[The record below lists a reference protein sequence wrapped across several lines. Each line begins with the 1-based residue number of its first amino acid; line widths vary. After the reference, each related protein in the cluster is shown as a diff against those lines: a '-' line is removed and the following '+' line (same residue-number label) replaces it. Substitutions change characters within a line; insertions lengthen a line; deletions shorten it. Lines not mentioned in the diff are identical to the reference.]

1 MSNYDKNEI
10 CLASIKKET
19 IRPHR
24 SLFDLRLIE
33 LWNYRD
39 LLFMFVKRDFLA
51 SYTQTILGPLWFFIQ
66 PIFTTLMFVFVFGNI
81 AGISTDGQPK
91 ILFYLSG
98 LVIWNYFS
106 ECFNKTANVFV
117 ANSGIFGKVY
127 FPRLIMPLSIVA
139 SGLLRFFVHF
149 LLFLSFFSYYI
160 IKGEISF
167 DFNMTLFL
175 IPFLVILMAG
185 FSLGLG
191 LIITS
196 LTTKYRDLSMFIG
209 FGIGL
214 LMYATPVIYPM
225 NVVPEKYLFFVKF
238 NPISPIIETF
248 RYSFLGSGM
257 FSVLSL
263 LYSTSCMFIILFVGV
278 ITFSKVEQNFMDTV

>member
-1 MSNYDKNEI
+1 MKKNLEI
-10 CLASIKKET
+10 IKPK
-19 IRPHR
+19 R
-24 SLFDLRLIE
+24 SLFDLRLKE
-33 LWNYRD
+33 VWKYRD

-106 ECFNKTANVFV
+106 ECLNKTSNVFV

-139 SGLLRFFVHF
+139 SGLLRFFIQF
-149 LLFLSFFSYYI
+149 LLFLAIFIYYI
-160 IKGEISF
+160 VKGEISF
-167 DFNMTLFL
+167 NFSIALIL
-175 IPFLVILMAG
+175 IPFLVI
-185 FSLGLG
+185 F
-191 LIITS
+191 
-196 LTTKYRDLSMFIG
+196 
-209 FGIGL
+209 
-214 LMYATPVIYPM
+214 PM
-225 NVVPEKYLFFVKF
+225 NAVPAKYLFLVQA

-248 RYSFLGSGM
+248 RYAFLGSGM
-257 FSVLSL
+257 FSMINL
-263 LYSTSCMFIILFVGV
+263 LYSAFCMAIILFIVV

>member
-1 MSNYDKNEI
+1 LKRNIDLITPK
-10 CLASIKKET
+10 
-19 IRPHR
+19 R
-24 SLFDLRLIE
+24 SLFDIRLIE
-33 LWNYRD
+33 VWEYRD
-39 LLFMFVKRDFLA
+39 LLLMFVKRDFLA

-106 ECFNKTANVFV
+106 DSLNKTANVFV
-117 ANSGIFGKVY
+117 VNSGIFGKVY

-139 SGLLRFFVHF
+139 SGLLRFFIQF
-149 LLFLSFFSYYI
+149 LLFFAVLMYYI
-160 IKGEISF
+160 FNGDVSF
-167 DFNMTLFL
+167 TFSITMLL
-175 IPFLVILMAG
+175 LPFLVILMAG

-191 LIITS
+191 MIITS

-214 LMYATPVIYPM
+214 LMYATPVIYSM
-225 NVVPEKYLFFVKF
+225 NSVPEKYLFVVKS
-238 NPISPIIETF
+238 NPISPIVETF
-248 RYSFLGSGM
+248 RYIFLGSGM
-257 FSVLSL
+257 FSIINL
-263 LYSTSCMFIILFVGV
+263 LYSLICMIITLFIGV
-278 ITFSKVEQNFMDTV
+278 IIFSKVEQNFMDTV

>member
-1 MSNYDKNEI
+1 MQIASN
-10 CLASIKKET
+10 KKE
-19 IRPHR
+19 IIKPHK

-106 ECFNKTANVFV
+106 DGLNKTANVFV

-127 FPRLIMPLSIVA
+127 FPRLIMPLSIVV
-139 SGLLRFFVHF
+139 SGLLRFFIQF
-149 LLFLSFFSYYI
+149 LLFLAIFCYYN
-160 IKGEISF
+160 IKGDVTFSF
-167 DFNMTLFL
+167 STALLLLPFL
-175 IPFLVILMAG
+175 IILMAG
-185 FSLGLG
+185 FSFGLG

-225 NVVPEKYLFFVKF
+225 NAVPAKYLFLVKA
-238 NPISPIIETF
+238 NPISPIIEAF
-248 RYSFLGSGM
+248 RYAFLGSGM
-257 FSVLSL
+257 FSVLNL
-263 LYSTSCMFIILFVGV
+263 LYSTFCMAIILFIGV

>member
-1 MSNYDKNEI
+1 MQLPSN
-10 CLASIKKET
+10 KKEV
-19 IRPHR
+19 IKPYK

-51 SYTQTILGPLWFFIQ
+51 SYTQTILGPMWFFIQ

-81 AGISTDGQPK
+81 AGVSTDGQPK

-106 ECFNKTANVFV
+106 DCLNKTANVFV

-127 FPRLIMPLSIVA
+127 FPRLIIPLSIVA
-139 SGLLRFFVHF
+139 SGLLRFFIQF
-149 LLFLSFFSYYI
+149 LLFIAVLSYYLF
-160 IKGEISF
+160 KGKVSFNFNIEI
-167 DFNMTLFL
+167 LFL
-175 IPFLVILMAG
+175 PFLVILMAG

-191 LIITS
+191 MIITS

-225 NVVPEKYLFFVKF
+225 NSVPEKYLFIVKY
-238 NPISPIIETF
+238 NPISPIVETF
-248 RYSFLGSGM
+248 RYAFLGSGM
-257 FSVLSL
+257 FSIKYL
-263 LYSTSCMFIILFVGV
+263 LYSLICMVITLFIGV

>member
-1 MSNYDKNEI
+1 LSNYDKNEI